1 MEAIKENIAEN
12 VSIID
17 SDSAKMFFS
26 LFALM
31 WEEKSDEAISVLE
44 NTTLELTKYFKNF
57 SHIQK
62 TINLLSVNA
71 AIEARRAGDAGAGFA
86 AIARAIKDLVAQSE
100 KSTNE
105 CKAELQ
111 KMEEIKT
118 NMRDKDKN
126 FISLN

>member
-1 MEAIKENIAEN
+1 M
-12 VSIID
+12 VLRGSSQID
-17 SDSAKMFFS
+17 VHGLNFS
-26 LFALM
+26 CSFMLQKIL
-31 WEEKSDEAISVLE
+31 LP
-44 NTTLELTKYFKNF
+44 F